1 MELRKQMAGFGA
13 LLVAGH
19 ILLNAMGYSSP
30 REAFSDLLRP
40 ENLVRM
46 AVTMELGKP
55 LSDSTVPPMP
65 TVTVVTH
72 TPQPTP
78 SPTPQILDAIIAGGI
93 RIDNATDYTIDT
105 AQLLTEGP
113 PQQPV
118 KGHPQILIVHTHS
131 SEAYTMD
138 DFDRYTPSDT
148 TRTQDTKYNVIR
160 VGDVLTEALRE
171 YGLEVIHDRAIYDYP
186 SYTGSYTRAGEA
198 IQQYLE
204 KYPSIAIVIDLHRDA
219 IGDGDVVYKTIAED
233 ENTPCA
239 QTMFVVGTNASGL
252 EHPKWEE
259 NLKLALY
266 LQAAVHTAHPT
277 LQRPIKLVRE
287 RYNQQLTTG
296 SLILEVGS
304 NGNTLAEALN
314 AIEFFAEA
322 AGPALASLV
331 KNE

>member
-1 MELRKQMAGFGA
+1 MELRKQMARMGA

-19 ILLNAMGYSSP
+19 ILLNSMGYGSP
-30 REAFSDLLRP
+30 QEAISDLFSA

-46 AVTMELGKP
+46 AITMELGKP
-55 LSDSTVPPMP
+55 MTATTVPPMP
-65 TVTVVTH
+65 TVTIVTH

-78 SPTPQILDAIIAGGI
+78 SPTPQIMDAIIAGGI
-93 RIDNATDYTIDT
+93 RIDNATDYSIDT
-105 AQLLTEGP
+105 ARLLTEGP
-113 PQQPV
+113 SLSLP
-118 KGHPQILIVHTHS
+118 KGQPQILIIHTHS

-160 VGDVLTEALRE
+160 VGDVLTDALRKH
-171 YGLEVIHDRAIYDYP
+171 GLEVIHDRSIYDHP

-198 IQQYLE
+198 IRQYLD

-219 IGDGDVVYKTIAED
+219 IGSGDVVYKTIAED
-233 ENTPCA
+233 ENSPCA
-239 QTMFVVGTNASGL
+239 QTMFVVGTNDSGL
-252 EHPKWEE
+252 EHPNWEE

-266 LQAAVHTAHPT
+266 LQAAVHTTHPT
-277 LQRPIKLVRE
+277 LQRPIKLVQE
-287 RYNQQLTTG
+287 RYNQQLTSG

-314 AIEFFAEA
+314 AIEFFAES
-322 AGPALASLV
+322 AGPALAALI
-331 KNE
+331 K